1 MSAINLKSLLQSQ
14 PKWSTI
20 CIPKIQ
26 RDYAEGRETD
36 SVKKKRV
43 NMLTDM
49 LDVVL
54 GNKND
59 LSLDF
64 VYGIADNGK
73 FKPLDGQQRLT
84 TLFILHWML
93 GRNEDL
99 KDAHNH
105 SLFVYETRKTSEEF
119 CHWLVNQ
126 DAKTILDAW
135 IQQVQDTEATNNQN
149 KNLWD
154 TETNDK
160 GKVDKIANR
169 LAYPLAHVPSLFEH
183 FAEMDEFKW
192 DWHIDPNIHSMIIV
206 IETACQIIKDK
217 GCDLSQVQINST
229 KLDDITFELLDNLIC
244 DGDALFEKM
253 NARGKE
259 LSSYDLLK
267 SSLEE
272 ELEIQKSPIIDYW
285 RHNIDNDWIDYCW
298 DSSNLPIS
306 PTLKDVKK
314 VEQRLERLLTRIM
327 GKTFFM
333 TDVQYTK
340 PIGGGEN
347 PGQMLEACIFKD
359 CDNVAN
365 NYFKYARFER
375 GKKSTSSYSFSQIDL
390 QEVYDD
396 INHLIYKDHS
406 NTWKDIAWYLHSQG
420 LRIHADNN
428 NTLLDDFLNDALDHQ
443 TRVMFYAMAAYLKQV
458 NAQTLISNPIEFDN
472 FKDWMR
478 FARNAFLAANK
489 NVRIDNP
496 NRVKEAI
503 KAIDSWLDDF
513 FSNYYQGLSN
523 QEMLAFIAGI
533 IVNKANG
540 QEQACL
546 DEEALKASLRMG
558 NPNASGM
565 PQQWEKAILS
575 AEDNPYLW
583 GQIVAPL
590 SWSEVGGK
598 YDLQRFIRYVEK
610 LSDLFTAP
618 SLNAKTDMLLIQAC
632 LSMVNY
638 RFNGNAVWGSLGTAN
653 DNRDISWKRHLRDKR
668 SGVYGERIKNLIDLW
683 IKSHPATDC
692 ETFLKTVISSNLPS
706 FTTNDFR
713 YLFCNIGEMDLS
725 TIFKDVVRTDARY
738 INEASDGHCYV
749 YRSTQQRADA
759 IRYELLTLYLF
770 ARKNISTGLSTP
782 TRIDHFNGPYGAFV
796 ELQKAKG
803 YLVRVTSAAN
813 GEYEI
818 SFNGKPIH
826 TSKDVTDV
834 GKWLMSL
841 RIISSL

>member
-1 MSAINLKSLLQSQ
+1 MSAINLQSLLKNQ

-36 SVKKKRV
+36 SVKKKRA

-54 GNKND
+54 GNKNG

-64 VYGIADNGK
+64 VYGIADDGK

-84 TLFILHWML
+84 TLFLLHWML
-93 GRNEDL
+93 GRNADL
-99 KDAHNH
+99 KDAQNH

-135 IQQVQDTEATNNQN
+135 SQQVQDAEATNSKN
-149 KNLWD
+149 KNKWD
-154 TETNDK
+154 TEKNDE

-169 LAYPLAHVPSLFEH
+169 LAYPLVHVPTLFEF

-206 IETACQIIKDK
+206 IETACQLVKDK
-217 GCDLSQVQINST
+217 GYDLTHAQANCT
-229 KLDDITFELLDNLIC
+229 KLDVITFELLDGLDC
-244 DGDALFEKM
+244 DGDELFEKM

-259 LSSYDLLK
+259 LSTYDLLK

-272 ELEIQKSPIIDYW
+272 ELEIQNSAIINDW
-285 RHNIDNDWIDYCW
+285 RHKIDNDWIDYCW
-298 DSSNLPIS
+298 DSSNLPTS

-314 VEQRLERLLTRIM
+314 VEQKLERLLTRM
-327 GKTFFM
+327 TGKSFFM
-333 TDVQYTK
+333 TDIEYTK
-340 PIGGGEN
+340 STVEEEN
-347 PGQMLEACIFKD
+347 PGQILEACIFKD
-359 CDNVAN
+359 CDNVAS

-375 GKKSTSSYSFSQIDL
+375 GKKSTPNSSFSPINL
-390 QEVYDD
+390 KMVYND
-396 INHLIYKDHS
+396 INHLIYKNQS

-420 LRIHADNN
+420 LKIHADGP
-428 NTLLDDFLNDALDHQ
+428 NTLLDDFLNDTLDHQ
-443 TRVMFYAMAAYLKQV
+443 TRVLFYAMVSYLNHV
-458 NAQTLISNPIEFDN
+458 NAQSLISNPAEFDN

-478 FARNAFLAANK
+478 FARNVFQPANK
-489 NVRIDNP
+489 NARIDKP
-496 NRVKEAI
+496 ELVKGAI

-513 FSNYYQGLSN
+513 FSNHYQGLSS
-523 QEMLAFIAGI
+523 QEMLAFIAGT
-533 IVNKANG
+533 IVKNANG
-540 QEQACL
+540 QEQARL
-546 DEEALKASLRMG
+546 DEEALKASLRIG
-558 NPNASGM
+558 NPNASDT

-583 GQIVAPL
+583 GQIIAPL
-590 SWSEVGGK
+590 SWSEGGGK
-598 YDLQRFIRYVEK
+598 YDLQTFNQYKIK
-610 LSDLFTAP
+610 LNDLFTAS
-618 SLNAKTDMLLIQAC
+618 SLNARTDMLLIQAC
-632 LSMVNY
+632 LSMENY
-638 RFNGNAVWGSLGTAN
+638 RFNGNAVWGSLGTPN
-653 DNRDISWKRHLRDKR
+653 DDRDISWKRHLRDNR
-668 SGVYGERIKNLIDLW
+668 SGLYGERIKELIDVW
-683 IKSHPATDC
+683 IAIYPATDC
-692 ETFLKTVISSNLPS
+692 ETFLKTIISSNLLS
-706 FTTNDFR
+706 FATNDFR
-713 YLFCNIGEMDLS
+713 YLICNIDEMDLS
-725 TIFKDVVRTDARY
+725 TIFKDVVRTNSRY

-749 YRSTQQRADA
+749 YRSTLQRVDA
-759 IRYELLTLYLF
+759 VRYELLTLYLF
-770 ARKNISTGLSTP
+770 AKKNISAGLSTP
-782 TRIDHFNGPYGAFV
+782 TRIDHFNGSDGAFV

-803 YLVRVTSAAN
+803 YLVRVTSVAN

-841 RIISSL
+841 RIISGL

>member
-1 MSAINLKSLLQSQ
+1 MSAINLQSLLLNQH
-14 PKWSTI
+14 KWSTI

-73 FKPLDGQQRLT
+73 FMPLDGQQRLT
-84 TLFILHWML
+84 TLFLLHWML
-93 GRNEDL
+93 GRNADL
-99 KDAHNH
+99 KDAQNH

-119 CHWLVNQ
+119 CHWLANQ

-135 IQQVQDTEATNNQN
+135 SQQVQDAEATNSKN
-149 KNLWD
+149 KNKWD
-154 TETNDK
+154 TEKNDE

-169 LAYPLAHVPSLFEH
+169 LAYPLVHVPTLFEY
-183 FAEMDEFKW
+183 FEEMDEFKW

-206 IETACQIIKDK
+206 IETACQLVKNK
-217 GCDLSQVQINST
+217 GYDLSHAQVNNT

-272 ELEIQKSPIIDYW
+272 ELEIQNSAIIYGW
-285 RHNIDNDWIDYCW
+285 RHKIDNDWIDYCW
-298 DSSNLPIS
+298 DSSNLPPS

-314 VEQRLERLLTRIM
+314 VEQRLERLLTRMM
-327 GKTFFM
+327 GKSFFM
-333 TDVQYTK
+333 TDIAYTK
-340 PIGGGEN
+340 PTGEEEN

-359 CDNVAN
+359 CDNVAG

-375 GKKSTSSYSFSQIDL
+375 GKKNTSSFSFSEIDL
-390 QEVYDD
+390 KMVYDD
-396 INHLIYKDHS
+396 INHLIYKDLS

-420 LRIHADNN
+420 LKIHADGP
-428 NTLLDDFLNDALDHQ
+428 NTLLDDFLNDTLEHQ
-443 TRVMFYAMAAYLKQV
+443 TRVLFYAMVSYLNQV
-458 NAQTLISNPIEFDN
+458 DAQSLISNPVEFDN

-478 FARNAFLAANK
+478 FARNVFQSANK
-489 NVRIDNP
+489 NVRIDKP
-496 NRVKEAI
+496 DLVKGAI

-513 FSNYYQGLSN
+513 FSNHHQGLSS
-523 QEMLAFIAGI
+523 QEMLAFIAGN
-533 IVNKANG
+533 IVNNANR
-540 QEQACL
+540 QEQARL
-546 DEEALKASLRMG
+546 DEEALKANLRIGSL
-558 NPNASGM
+558 NASGT

-583 GQIVAPL
+583 GQIIAPL

-598 YDLQRFIRYVEK
+598 YDLQIFNQYMDK
-610 LSDLFTAP
+610 LDELLTAS
-618 SLNAKTDMLLIQAC
+618 SLPVRTDMLLIQAC

-638 RFNGNAVWGSLGTAN
+638 RFNGNAVWGSLGTPN
-653 DNRDISWKRHLRDKR
+653 DDRDISWKRHLRDKR

-706 FTTNDFR
+706 FVTNDFR

-725 TIFKDVVRTDARY
+725 TIFKDVVRTNSRY